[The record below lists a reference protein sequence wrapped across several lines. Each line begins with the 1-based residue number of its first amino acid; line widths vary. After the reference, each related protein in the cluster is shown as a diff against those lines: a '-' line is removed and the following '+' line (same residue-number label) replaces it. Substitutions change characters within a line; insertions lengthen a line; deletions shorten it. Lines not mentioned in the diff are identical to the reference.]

1 MAHQN
6 VIDKVR
12 RLYPRAEG
20 LNIRHMNM
28 VPADGYFLLRK
39 NHPNYDTLALLAI
52 VAAVNRY
59 PLQIRTAE
67 ESTDVEYLVID
78 WND

>member
-6 VIDKVR
+6 VTDKVR
-12 RLYPRAEG
+12 RLFPSAEG
-20 LNIRHMNM
+20 LHIRHMNM
-28 VPADGYFLLRK
+28 AEGYFSLKK
-39 NHPNYDTLALLAI
+39 NHPNYDTLASVAI

-67 ESTDVEYLVID
+67 DSTDVAYLVVD